1 MDWAICTPISTK
13 GPDCW
18 CLYVSGSTDFI
29 ATPDTLS
36 ADLRF
41 TALMAE
47 FIGAIRQVRQLEKV
61 HAGMSQFFSPAVVE
75 TMSGEFG
82 SSLLAPKISD
92 VMLDTLHA
100 DFRPEHVSK
109 QVEFGIAESLAGRR
123 GRTDWAMIL
132 DEKETQFVLALDF
145 GHVTFFCPNQC
156 KLSQLFLHG
165 GIGAYSLRV
174 RVLLSRTP
182 GLKNAFDSRG
192 AECVSQ
198 GVHQCDAQFCVGS
211 REELVGGGCKAP
223 ELRGAANWLGR
234 SSAVTNFSLRRA
246 YRCWRTAIA
255 VSPSFLAS

>member
-1 MDWAICTPISTK
+1 MSSGMDWAICTPISTK

-109 QVEFGIAESLAGRR
+109 QVEFGIAESAAGRR
-123 GRTDWAMIL
+123 GRTDGAMVL
-132 DEKETQFVLALDF
+132 DENETRFVLALVF
-145 GHVTFFCPNQC
+145 GHAGYGLATQRINAASRLCVVEAI
-156 KLSQLFLHG
+156 LSGTHEPG
-165 GIGAYSLRV
+165 TSLYELLRACTDDET
-174 RVLLSRTP
+174 LSRASAE
-182 GLKNAFDSRG
+182 LNAAEKRPISVPPSRG
-192 AECVSQ
+192 AV
-198 GVHQCDAQFCVGS
+198 
-211 REELVGGGCKAP
+211 P
-223 ELRGAANWLGR
+223 AAASGLP
-234 SSAVTNFSLRRA
+234 RRQL
-246 YRCWRTAIA
+246 WF
-255 VSPSFLAS
+255 P